1 VSAKDG
7 SCPVAII
14 ADDEDLGRLLLAE
27 AASTAGL
34 TPRDFD
40 NGKDALDAALASEVS
55 VVLLDVDMPG
65 MTGVDVCRRLRRE
78 PRFDSVPI
86 VMVTGQEDAGAIRL
100 AFEAGATDFI
110 RKPVNWTLLPYRL
123 EYILRNATQVRTLA
137 ERELQVRTLVE
148 ALPDRLWIVSADGE
162 VRWSP
167 QAGANYA
174 DAKTA
179 DAHEPPPAI
188 APPPQMP
195 QVSEAIRATAAD
207 GLPRKL
213 DYGESS
219 GRIPECSYELRFSRR
234 EGGDVVVVRR
244 DTSERTAAAKHIERL
259 AYFDSLTDLP
269 NRQGLL
275 EAADRYLIEAAESQ
289 EGVAL
294 IYLDLNGFKRIN
306 DAFGHPVGDAVLRTV
321 AGKLAATVK
330 NFPPANGHVLLARFG
345 GDEFVIVLRHAAAR
359 STAIELADA
368 CCVTLQ
374 EAIAY
379 EGIEFHATPSIG
391 VACYPEDGA
400 DVTTILKHADTAM
413 YQAKTGAAAPV
424 AVYSPA
430 MSSRLRDWFDL
441 EARLRRAVQD
451 DGLALH
457 FQPKFRLADDRIVGV
472 EALLRWCDADF
483 GEIMPAQF
491 VAIAEESGLII
502 DMGAW
507 VIRAACRQ
515 ARAWVDQ
522 GLTIPVA
529 INISGKELLHGD
541 PAHLLE
547 LEARNAGILPS
558 LIEIE
563 ITESLLIKDSPSV
576 RNTLDRFRSLGCPI
590 ALDDFGTG
598 FSSLAYITRF
608 PPDRIKIDKTFVKHV
623 DESPSDAAIAN
634 AILSLGASLNL
645 VVTAEG
651 IERSGQ
657 LEWLRRRGCQ
667 EAQGFLLGRPMPAR
681 ALEDR
686 FLRPLSLATGSFII
700 RS

>member
-1 VSAKDG
+1 MSAKDG

-321 AGKLAATVK
+321 AGKLAATV
-330 NFPPANGHVLLARFG
+330 
-345 GDEFVIVLRHAAAR
+345 
-359 STAIELADA
+359 
-368 CCVTLQ
+368 
-374 EAIAY
+374 
-379 EGIEFHATPSIG
+379 
-391 VACYPEDGA
+391 
-400 DVTTILKHADTAM
+400 
-413 YQAKTGAAAPV
+413 
-424 AVYSPA
+424 
-430 MSSRLRDWFDL
+430 
-441 EARLRRAVQD
+441 
-451 DGLALH
+451 
-457 FQPKFRLADDRIVGV
+457 
-472 EALLRWCDADF
+472 
-483 GEIMPAQF
+483 
-491 VAIAEESGLII
+491 
-502 DMGAW
+502 
-507 VIRAACRQ
+507 
-515 ARAWVDQ
+515 
-522 GLTIPVA
+522 
-529 INISGKELLHGD
+529 
-541 PAHLLE
+541 
-547 LEARNAGILPS
+547 
-558 LIEIE
+558 
-563 ITESLLIKDSPSV
+563 
-576 RNTLDRFRSLGCPI
+576 
-590 ALDDFGTG
+590 
-598 FSSLAYITRF
+598 
-608 PPDRIKIDKTFVKHV
+608 
-623 DESPSDAAIAN
+623 
-634 AILSLGASLNL
+634 
-645 VVTAEG
+645 
-651 IERSGQ
+651 
-657 LEWLRRRGCQ
+657 
-667 EAQGFLLGRPMPAR
+667 
-681 ALEDR
+681 
-686 FLRPLSLATGSFII
+686 
-700 RS
+700 